1 MLHKYSRSV
10 DVCNVSP
17 VVWWIFLLYP
27 KTEPCSHLLLPNHWF
42 YMCYIFPF
50 SCPLFA
56 VGQKQPSPSSNK
68 SWSGHLLLL
77 TPGFQQQFPFHLVQT
92 KNGTTHAIHWP
103 SYWFARVLKRSL
115 VMPLPKHTNLLD
127 QVCQNIDWE
136 EVQLAPLCSLQRG
149 SHAVKQDYQRS
160 HRHWKD
166 VHHFLSENTKGV
178 GTGTWLRC
186 RRREEWR
193 KKKKEAGGARRKTLL
208 ACKWLALLMYSWP
221 SRRGLITMHAR
232 QSIRHCALKC
242 IGLKR

>member
-1 MLHKYSRSV
+1 MVRPSFITHSWFPAT
-10 DVCNVSP
+10 VS
-17 VVWWIFLLYP
+17 ISFG
-27 KTEPCSHLLLPNHWF
+27 PN
-42 YMCYIFPF
+42 
-50 SCPLFA
+50 
-56 VGQKQPSPSSNK
+56 KK
-68 SWSGHLLLL
+68 
-77 TPGFQQQFPFHLVQT
+77 
-92 KNGTTHAIHWP
+92 GTTHAIHWP

-193 KKKKEAGGARRKTLL
+193 KKERWGSKEENTSCMQIIG
-208 ACKWLALLMYSWP
+208 LLMYSWP
-221 SRRGLITMHAR
+221 SRRGLITMHAW
-232 QSIRHCALKC
+232 QSFRHCALKC
-242 IGLKR
+242 MGITFLKNNFLLWC